1 MFPRGWVTGIELCE
15 LSSLLRGLDGET
27 RMVMEATR
35 SYHLPMAKSLYDS
48 GFYVSV
54 VNAILVHGYGNNS
67 LWRAKTDKKDALRL
81 ANYAST
87 IGWPRYIPEDE
98 AQLQLQPGQST
109 GHLCFRLWALQR
121 HAQDRY
127 YQTHGGAGNV
137 SAPGRFHSKKVLV
150 AFSWIDAPLYQSGHM
165 EVRSRSISKR
175 GSSALRRTPFL
186 VISH

>member
-67 LWRAKTDKKDALRL
+67 LWRAKTDKKDALKL

-87 IGWPRYIPEDE
+87 IGWHCLD
-98 AQLQLQPGQST
+98 T
-109 GHLCFRLWALQR
+109 FRRMKHSYNFNQDKALDCHRQ
-121 HAQDRY
+121 
-127 YQTHGGAGNV
+127 
-137 SAPGRFHSKKVLV
+137 
-150 AFSWIDAPLYQSGHM
+150 
-165 EVRSRSISKR
+165 
-175 GSSALRRTPFL
+175 
-186 VISH
+186 